1 VKSETFLN
9 AAMAVLVVCAIVVT
23 GLVVRREFFTP
34 ASVAAPPPVTIVQ
47 NWQEYAQAGHRMGP
61 ASAPISV
68 VVFSDFQC
76 PYCAMAVSGFRELR
90 ARHPNDVAVVFRH
103 YPLPSHPYAVPA
115 AGASE
120 CAAEQ
125 GRFEAF
131 HDAAFAAQ
139 DSLGLIPWLRLAARA
154 GVADTAAFKTCANR
168 THPPEALARDA
179 SAAAR
184 LGVSGTPTILVNQY
198 RFRGVAPVDTLDA
211 YVRLVLASARQARPR
226 RGRAAA
232 R

>member
-1 VKSETFLN
+1 
-9 AAMAVLVVCAIVVT
+9 MAVLVVCAIVVT
-23 GLVVRREFFTP
+23 GLVVRRELFTP
-34 ASVAAPPPVTIVQ
+34 AAPAATPPVTVVEH
-47 NWQEYAQAGHRMGP
+47 WEEYARAGHRMGP
-61 ASAPISV
+61 PSASVYV

-76 PYCAMAVSGFRELR
+76 PYCALAVPGFRELR
-90 ARHPNDVAVVFRH
+90 ARHPNDVAIIFRH

-115 AGASE
+115 ARASE

-125 GRFEAF
+125 GLFEAF

-139 DSLGLIPWLRLAARA
+139 DSLGAVPWTLLAIRA
-154 GVADTAAFKTCANR
+154 GIPDTAVFHTCFGSQA
-168 THPPEALARDA
+168 PPESLARDA

-184 LGVSGTPTILVNQY
+184 LGISGTPTILVNQY
-198 RFRGVAPVDTLDA
+198 LFRGVAPVDTLDA
-211 YVRLVLASARQARPR
+211 YVRLALAAARRAEPP